1 MSDKTPFQPGRE
13 DGYLDPVQVLVP
25 NNNKGVEIVKKIQG
39 RIVRKKKRSSD
50 LVLSLALDPCCEK
63 KESGRD
69 ANVIIHVEQS
79 SELQNIC
86 FLGAKICATGSI
98 SSSTTTLDD
107 DESSNAGVV
116 VVRASE
122 IHLVRCAP
130 DPNAVE
136 FVLSAFSAEIIMS
149 GSMEETDESSSQE
162 IQDVIYRNGNV
173 TISIPPTC
181 LGERIMAA
189 AAAAGVEELGQTHT
203 LTHTLTLLLV
213 KKKGRD
219 RRLAIAKQVR
229 ALGGATKIEKAPRQ
243 RTPRTKKTDLEML
256 ERLETNADAD
266 GWTLYSIP
274 EPIHF
279 GLEQQQQQE
288 EEASPEEDTASIL
301 NIPDNDPGQ
310 VSARGNMTRGDYIH
324 GRKWPQVRW
333 MVARLKQLEFQQ
345 ARGDIN
351 FKYRH
356 ILDVG
361 GGRGDLGV
369 AIAAEF
375 PSAQITVVDKNKQSL
390 EAGKE
395 YSQRV
400 GCSQAMDFVE
410 ADFLTF
416 VETDADLS
424 STSPRVD
431 VAIDVVVGL
440 HACGDLTDLILEY
453 ARRRNIPFVVCPCC
467 FNKRWLASSGFTPR
481 WYQVCQDTN
490 DISSLQRLAESEVRP
505 VSFRAMKII
514 NSMRMSSQPK
524 PQPKPK
530 QPSQEQDANAPVD
543 NSGNIIG
550 NNNNS
555 HSQPTA
561 VSLEQYPSDYSL
573 RNIVLISEGPKS

>member
-1 MSDKTPFQPGRE
+1 MSDKTPFLPVKI
-13 DGYLDPVQVLVP
+13 DCYLDRVGVQ
-25 NNNKGVEIVKKIQG
+25 NNVEIVKKVQG

-50 LVLSLALDPCCEK
+50 LVISLALDPCEK
-63 KESGRD
+63 KESEID
-69 ANVIIHVEQS
+69 ANVIIHAEQS
-79 SELQNIC
+79 SELQKIC
-86 FLGAKICATGSI
+86 FLGAKICASGSI
-98 SSSTTTLDD
+98 SMILDD
-107 DESSNAGVV
+107 DENSNAVL
-116 VVRASE
+116 RASE
-122 IHLVRCAP
+122 IRLVRCAS

-136 FVLSAFSAEIIMS
+136 FVLTTFAETS
-149 GSMEETDESSSQE
+149 GMESGESRET
-162 IQDVIYRNGNV
+162 QDVIYRNGNV

-181 LGERIMAA
+181 LGEHMTAER
-189 AAAAGVEELGQTHT
+189 VEELVQA
-203 LTHTLTLLLV
+203 LQ
-213 KKKGRD
+213 KKGRD
-219 RRLAIAKQVR
+219 RRLTIAKQVR
-229 ALGGATKIEKAPRQ
+229 ALDGATNVEKAPRQ

-274 EPIHF
+274 EPIKCD
-279 GLEQQQQQE
+279 LE
-288 EEASPEEDTASIL
+288 EETSPEEDPASIL

-310 VSARGNMTRGDYIH
+310 VSARGNMKRGDYLH

-345 ARGDIN
+345 ARGDTN

-375 PSAQITVVDKNKQSL
+375 PSAEITVVDKNNQSL

-400 GCSQAMDFVE
+400 GCSQAMNFVE
-410 ADFLTF
+410 ADFLSF

-424 STSPRVD
+424 SNSPRV
-431 VAIDVVVGL
+431 DVVVGL

-453 ARRRNIPFVVCPCC
+453 ALRRNIPFVVCPCC
-467 FNKRWLASSGFTPR
+467 FNKRWLASSGFTPS
-481 WYQVCQDTN
+481 WYKICQNTN
-490 DISSLQRLAESEVRP
+490 DISGLQRLAESEVRP

-514 NSMRMSSQPK
+514 NSMRMSS
-524 PQPKPK
+524 
-530 QPSQEQDANAPVD
+530 EQDANTHS
-543 NSGNIIG
+543 N
-550 NNNNS
+550 
-555 HSQPTA
+555 SQPTA

-573 RNIVLISEGPKS
+573 RNIVLISQGPKPK